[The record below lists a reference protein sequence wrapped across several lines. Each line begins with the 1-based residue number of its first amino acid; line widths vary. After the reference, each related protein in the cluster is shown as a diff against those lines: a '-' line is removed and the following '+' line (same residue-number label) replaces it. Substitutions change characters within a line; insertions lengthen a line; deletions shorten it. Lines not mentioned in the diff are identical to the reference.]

1 MALNL
6 DKSNIEKSYY
16 YSEKGNTYGP
26 FLLSVIISK
35 INTEPSNI
43 NAETLITSDGN
54 KWTKANEIPELKIY
68 FNKGQPKKVRTN
80 KLFIWAIFIGF
91 VGGGLLY
98 YLNNKNN
105 YTPPI
110 EEPLT
115 PTREDELS
123 DFEIFDI
130 YAIRNLNPSEEQK
143 LLASNLVEEAKV
155 AMKNQDYTNAIIKY
169 KESLKKAPI
178 AETYFELS
186 EVYLKTN
193 DFDRSEK
200 CLKLANELDYQPKSV
215 LDKKL
220 MAMHAIQGKFD
231 VLTNEIITQIAL
243 NKNYLTLFEKDTL
256 FYDYRQS
263 ENYLHLIEKDA
274 IMDSTSDY
282 LSLINSYYEEVN
294 NNSFDATVFYSEQVT
309 QFINKK
315 NTNPDE
321 INQIISQK
329 KEYIDGHFEIIG
341 NKLMVT
347 GVNSR
352 DVWGIYTCYRTS
364 KKKYQKCRVKI
375 SFIFD
380 EYYKITSYKELEL
393 KDLIFT
399 K

>member
-35 INTEPSNI
+35 INAVPSNI

-54 KWTKANEIPELKIY
+54 KWTKANETPELKIY

-91 VGGGLLY
+91 VGGGLVY
-98 YLNNKNN
+98 YLNNKKNP
-105 YTPPI
+105 PPI
-110 EEPLT
+110 VSPYQPIEVEG
-115 PTREDELS
+115 ELS
-123 DFEIFDI
+123 DFEIFDV
-130 YAIRNLNPSEEQK
+130 YSIRNFKPSEKQK
-143 LLASNLVEEAKV
+143 LLASNLAEEGKF
-155 AMKNQDYTNAIIKY
+155 AMKNQDYTKAIIKY

-231 VLTNEIITQIAL
+231 VLTNELITQIAL

-256 FYDYRQS
+256 FYDYRKS
-263 ENYLHLIEKDA
+263 VNYLLLIEKDA
-274 IMDSTSDY
+274 EMDSTSEY
-282 LSLINSYYEEVN
+282 LSLINSYYEEAN
-294 NNSFDATVFYSEQVT
+294 NNSIDASAYYSEQVT
-309 QFINKK
+309 QYINKK
-315 NTNPDE
+315 NTTPDE
-321 INQIISQK
+321 INQIMGQK
-329 KEYIDGHFEIIG
+329 KEYISGHFEIIG

-380 EYYKITSYKELEL
+380 DYYKITSYKEIQI

-399 K
+399 N